1 MANTHFSG
9 PVLYSGKGQITGAW
23 GEDLPIGVNLD
34 VFQLF
39 DDFTATALGT
49 VADGA
54 NNWTVVKDSGASAGI
69 GADVVGGVLDLTS
82 TATTDDD
89 GASVQGNEIFLP
101 AADKSIW
108 FETRLQC
115 NDADQTDICAGFTVN
130 FATNPE
136 AMLTAADRICFQVD
150 DGNAS
155 ILCKTEASGT
165 ETSTDSGVDLVDDTY
180 VTLSIRVVGTGS
192 VEFYVNHKL
201 VATHTTNIPATELT
215 VGAMSVSGSAT
226 GTRRT
231 RIDYLFAA
239 ATR

>member
-9 PVLYSGKGQITGAW
+9 PVLYSGKGQITGSW
-23 GEDLPIGVNLD
+23 GTDLPIAVNLD
-34 VFQLF
+34 VFELF
-39 DDFTATALGT
+39 DDYTGVALDST
-49 VADGA
+49 NA
-54 NNWTVVKDSGASAGI
+54 WTVVKDSGASAGI

-82 TATTDDD
+82 AATTDDD

-101 AADKSIW
+101 AAGKSVW

-115 NDADQTDICAGFTVN
+115 NDADQTDICAGLTVN

-136 AMLTAADRICFQVD
+136 AMLTAADRIVFQVD

-155 ILCKTEASGT
+155 ILCKTESGGT
-165 ETSTDSGVDLVDDTY
+165 ETSTDSGIDLEDDTY
-180 VTLSIRVVGTGS
+180 VTLGFLVSGTGS

-201 VATHTTNIPATELT
+201 VATHTTDIPATELA
-215 VGAMSVSGSAT
+215 VAAMSVSGSAT